1 MKKFTCLL
9 LSFLIFITPIL
20 AQNPCEDETYLEL
33 KNKKRLE
40 MADIEYK
47 YYIQQEGQCSIYNSN
62 SSKLSGI
69 AQNYFISG
77 HLNYALYQFEQII
90 KDYPNSSGAIQSIVY
105 LLSDAITNNNLI
117 ESNTLLSD
125 DIHKIEEPIILS
137 SIYKIKGDMYYNN
150 GKLQEA
156 IKYYEKACLA
166 NTEHNFKL
174 DLAMT
179 LIIQKNYKDA
189 LEILNGIIINN
200 DINFSDKN
208 RAEEMLGFS
217 YQKLRSLIKS
227 NK

>member
-1 MKKFTCLL
+1 MIRRLIILL
-9 LSFLIFITPIL
+9 LIVGCVF
-20 AQNPCEDETYLEL
+20 AQKSPCEDETYLEL
-33 KNKKRLE
+33 KNKKTLE
-40 MADIEYK
+40 MTDIEYN
-47 YYIQQEGQCSIYNSN
+47 YYIQQEEQCSIYNSY

-69 AQNYFISG
+69 AQNYFING
-77 HLNYALYQFEQII
+77 HLNKALYQFEQII
-90 KDYPNSSGAIQSIVY
+90 KDYPNSSGSKQSIVY
-105 LLSDAITNNNLI
+105 LLSDAITNNNLK

-125 DIHKIEEPIILS
+125 DIHNIEEPIILS
-137 SIYKIKGDMYYNN
+137 SIYKIKVDMYYNN

-166 NTEHNFKL
+166 NTKHNFKL

-179 LIIQKNYKDA
+179 LIIQKKYNDA

-200 DINFSDKN
+200 DSNFSDKN

>member
-1 MKKFTCLL
+1 MIRRLIILL
-9 LSFLIFITPIL
+9 LIAGCVF
-20 AQNPCEDETYLEL
+20 AQESPCKDETYLEL
-33 KNKKRLE
+33 KNKKTLE
-40 MADIEYK
+40 MTDIEYN
-47 YYIQQEGQCSIYNSN
+47 YYIQQEEQCSLYNSY

-69 AQNYFISG
+69 AQNYFING
-77 HLNYALYQFEQII
+77 HLNKALYQFEQII

-105 LLSDAITNNNLI
+105 LLSDAITNNNLK

-125 DIHKIEEPIILS
+125 DIHNIEESIILS

-150 GKLQEA
+150 GRLQEA

-166 NTEHNFKL
+166 DTKHNFNFKL

-179 LIIQKNYKDA
+179 LITQKKYNDA

-200 DINFSDKN
+200 DSNFSDKI
-208 RAEEMLGFS
+208 RVEEMLNFS